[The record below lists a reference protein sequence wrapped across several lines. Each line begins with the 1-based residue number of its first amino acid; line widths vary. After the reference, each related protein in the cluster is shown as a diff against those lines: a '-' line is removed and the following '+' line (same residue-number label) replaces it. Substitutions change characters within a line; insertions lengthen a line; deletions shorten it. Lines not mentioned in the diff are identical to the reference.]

1 VLSRWNHIF
10 SSRCD
15 ATLQFYFDRYN
26 RDGPDSDE
34 VRDTF
39 DFDFQGHTMLGARQ
53 DLIWGA
59 GYRHTADQTIGT
71 IDKSFIPANRA
82 AQLFNL
88 FVQDQ
93 IALKPKRAYLY
104 VGTKLEN
111 SYFTGFD
118 LEPNAR
124 LAWTPS
130 NRHTF
135 WAAISRA
142 SRTPTRRDV
151 NLDAALAALSGPAE
165 VVLLG
170 NPNMKSE
177 HVIAYEAGYRAQ
189 PSNRFSIH
197 FTAFVNTYSSL
208 ESAEPFPPFFDPNS
222 VPPLLVYPTSFGN
235 DLHGTTDGFE
245 ASVNWKATSRWTLSP
260 GYSFLQM
267 HLHSDSSDDT
277 TSVADTA
284 GSNPRHQAQLR
295 SHFELTHG
303 LAWDA
308 NAYFVG
314 RLPAQFVS
322 SYTRLDTQL
331 TWRLGERVEVSLAGQ
346 NLLRDHHVEFNDQ
359 FQSVNSS
366 QIKRSV

>member
-1 VLSRWNHIF
+1 M
-10 SSRCD
+10 
-15 ATLQFYFDRYN
+15 LQFYFDEFHRG
-26 RDGPDSDE
+26 GPDVTD
-34 VRDTF
+34 VRDTI
-39 DFDFQGHTMLGARQ
+39 DFDFQNHLVLGARQ

-59 GYRHTADQTIGT
+59 GYRHTVDDTEGTVDEAFVPADSA
-71 IDKSFIPANRA
+71 K
-82 AQLFNL
+82 QLFSL

-93 IALKPKRAYLY
+93 ITLKPNRAYLY

-118 LEPNAR
+118 LQPSVH

-130 NRHTF
+130 AHRTV
-135 WAAISRA
+135 WAGISRA
-142 SRTPTRRDV
+142 SRTLTRRDV
-151 NLDAALAALSGPAE
+151 NIVAALAALPGPAE
-165 VVLLG
+165 VALFG

-189 PSNRFSIH
+189 PDNRLSID
-197 FTAFVNTYSSL
+197 FTAFLNTYSGL
-208 ESAEPFPPFFDPNS
+208 ESTEPLPPFFDPNS
-222 VPPLLVYPTSFGN
+222 VPPLLVYPTSFNN
-235 DLHGTTDGFE
+235 DMHGTTEGFE
-245 ASVNWKATSRWTLSP
+245 ASVNWKVTSRWTLSP

-267 HLHSDSSDDT
+267 HLHGDPNADDAAI
-277 TSVADTA
+277 VADTE

-331 TWRLGERVEVSLAGQ
+331 SWRLAERMELYLVGQ
-346 NLLRDHHVEFNDQ
+346 NLLRDHHVEFNDT

-366 QIKRSV
+366 QIKRSVYAKITWQF